1 VVGTTSEK
9 EQSYLREQLRALVEL
24 TAVDTKAR
32 QIDER
37 LAGIPAELEARR
49 TAVRKL
55 ADLVSR
61 QEAALAEAEGLLSTQ
76 EKDLASRNDAVSKAK
91 SKGAKA
97 KNTREADAAE
107 RELEGARRSI
117 RDGEAEKVKLKER
130 IERTRSALD
139 APRAS
144 LEEQK
149 SELLTAEAEAG
160 PKLDALRHEREQI
173 VAGRE
178 VFLKKID
185 RDKVKT
191 YERLRPKLSP
201 VVCEV
206 AGETCSGCRMA
217 VSPQR
222 FIRIMKAEEILQCQH
237 CMRFLYHRDLL
248 AD

>member
-1 VVGTTSEK
+1 M
-9 EQSYLREQLRALVEL
+9 REQLRALVEL
-24 TAVDTKAR
+24 TAIDTKAKE
-32 QIDER
+32 IDGR
-37 LAGIPAELEARR
+37 LAAIPADLEARR
-49 TAVRKL
+49 VAVRKL
-55 ADLVSR
+55 TDLVAR
-61 QEAALAEAEGLLSTQ
+61 QEAALTEAEALLGSQ
-76 EKDLASRNDAVSKAK
+76 ERDIAGRNDAIAKAK

-97 KNTREADAAE
+97 KNAREAEAAE
-107 RELEGARRSI
+107 RELESVRRSI
-117 RDGEAEKVKLKER
+117 KDGEGEREKLKER

-139 APRAS
+139 GPRQS

-149 SELLTAEAEAG
+149 AELAEAEGASG
-160 PKLDALRHEREQI
+160 ALLSSLEGERATT

-185 RDKVKT
+185 KDKVKT

-217 VSPQR
+217 IAPQR
-222 FIRIMKAEEILQCQH
+222 FIRIVKGEEILQCQH
-237 CMRFLYHRDLL
+237 CMRFLYHRDTI